1 MLKFHRQMGDMI
13 EVYKIFDGI
22 YNKIVS
28 PNIYI
33 SVESHTR
40 GNLRNLVNCRWHYK
54 FRKHSFCNRVTNS
67 WNSLPKEIVTSP
79 SVNCL

>member
-1 MLKFHRQMGDMI
+1 MGDMI

-40 GNLRNLVNCRWHYK
+40 GNLRNLVNCR
-54 FRKHSFCNRVTNS
+54 
-67 WNSLPKEIVTSP
+67 
-79 SVNCL
+79 